1 MEIIWGTDDV
11 TLDRKDISALSSDVR
26 VAILKSLDGQ
36 SGNVSVLAKE
46 LALAKSTVHQHL
58 TILTDTGF
66 VKVDDNR
73 KWRSYT
79 LTSKAHRILHPGTG
93 YRILLL
99 LGTSLFTL
107 TIGMFFIYSF
117 VHGYIVQGK
126 STIHDPLMLILGEM
140 LLILTVVFWY
150 LTLWLQKREKTLR
163 V

>member
-1 MEIIWGTDDV
+1 MDDV
-11 TLDRKDISALSSDVR
+11 TLDREDISALSSDVR

-58 TILTDTGF
+58 TILADTGF
-66 VKVDDNR
+66 VKTDDKR
-73 KWRSYT
+73 KWHSYT

-107 TIGMFFIYSF
+107 TMGMFFIYSF
-117 VHGYIVQGK
+117 IRGYIVQGK
-126 STIHDPLMLILGEM
+126 STIHDPLMLFLGEL

-150 LTLWLQKREKTLR
+150 LTLWVQKREKTLR
-163 V
+163 VEISQG